1 MSPSSPTPP
10 QTAGRYMRELEQTR
24 ADMTPSWLGEDLA
37 GLFAAGMAFFEEI
50 GGYPL
55 PQR

>member
-1 MSPSSPTPP
+1 
-10 QTAGRYMRELEQTR
+10 MRELEQTR
-24 ADMTPSWLGEDLA
+24 AEMIPEWIGADLA
-37 GLFAAGMAFFEEI
+37 SLFARGMQFFEEI

>member
-1 MSPSSPTPP
+1 
-10 QTAGRYMRELEQTR
+10 MRELEQTR
-24 ADMTPSWLGEDLA
+24 ADMIPEWLGSDLA
-37 GLFAAGMAFFEEI
+37 GLFASGMQFFKDI